1 MNFLKPL
8 MINDSLLA
16 TIAVYGLGL
25 ILLIVLFQKRVLVR
39 KFTLEVIGEL
49 RKATWPWDPKEKGI
63 GAKYKELIDSTVVVI
78 IAMILLAAAVSL
90 IDFALLGLTRT
101 IF

>member
-1 MNFLKPL
+1 MKFLEYIK
-8 MINDSLLA
+8 ISDSWFATTAVWGLA
-16 TIAVYGLGL
+16 L
-25 ILLIVLFQKRVLVR
+25 ILLIVLLRKRVLVTQ
-39 KFTLEVIGEL
+39 FTREVVTEL
-49 RKATWPWDPKEKGI
+49 RKATWPWDPKEKAI

-90 IDFALLGLTRT
+90 VDFALLGIIRT

>member
-1 MNFLKPL
+1 MKFLEYIKL
-8 MINDSLLA
+8 NDSWFLTA
-16 TIAVYGLGL
+16 GVWGMAL
-25 ILLIVLFQKRVLVR
+25 IILIVALRKRFIIK
-39 KFTLEVIGEL
+39 KFTGEVVAEL

-78 IAMILLAAAVSL
+78 IAMILLAAVVSV
-90 IDFALLGLTRT
+90 IDFALLGLTRA